1 MQPIRLPSFGSPPS
15 PRQQST
21 TARAARP
28 SSSSN
33 VVHTLAVLHS
43 HRRSSM
49 ESLGDPR
56 EGPSTE
62 RAFEVKPVPPWT
74 EQVTGRAVAASL
86 LLGALLSGVMMNLVF
101 TSGII
106 PTLNI
111 SAGLLGFFLL
121 KAWTRLLGQ
130 LGVPYQPFTR
140 QENAVVQTCVVAC
153 ASMTHSGGFGS
164 YLLAMD
170 RRTAEKTSTADLAGP
185 NVTEPSVGRTMA
197 FFFLVSFVGLLA
209 IVPMRKTM
217 IIRHR
222 LTFPSGSA
230 TAHLINSFH
239 TPHGASQAKRQVTLV
254 LRTCFGSLFWSVFQW
269 FYTGGPNCGFTSFP
283 TFGLTAFKRGF
294 YFNLNGTYIGVGM
307 ISPYLINISMLVGS
321 IVSWGFFWP
330 FIESKKGSW
339 YAADLQDTS
348 LKGINGY
355 KVFSAIAMILGDGIF
370 QLVAISL
377 RTIHTM
383 RRHRIAA
390 ETIRSFSDIDAMPR
404 QALSFDDRRRTQV
417 FLREHIPGTFA
428 IGGYVV
434 LAALSSVAVPL
445 IFRQVRFYHVAAA
458 YVFAPLLAFCNA
470 YGTGVAETNF
480 SAQYNKL
487 VILLFA
493 SWMGLQN
500 GGVVGSLVICGVV
513 SSVVST
519 ASDFMSDFKTG
530 YLTLTSP
537 RATLVSQVV
546 GTMLGCVVN
555 PVVFAVF
562 HHLYETNP
570 KKIYQAPMAKVY
582 RAIAVLGAGDHEPPK
597 HCVNISI
604 ALFVLALAISAI
616 REVAAHNRWHAQHYI
631 PSVTGMA
638 ISFLLVPAVSID
650 MCVGSLILFTWS
662 RVDREAAQVFAP
674 VFASGLICGDG
685 LFSIPYAL
693 LARYDVTA
701 PICIRFLGREQNAA
715 LDAFLEKR
723 AAAAHR

>member
-1 MQPIRLPSFGSPPS
+1 
-15 PRQQST
+15 
-21 TARAARP
+21 
-28 SSSSN
+28 
-33 VVHTLAVLHS
+33 
-43 HRRSSM
+43 M
-49 ESLGDPR
+49 ESVGDPR

-62 RAFEVKPVPPWT
+62 RAFEASPVPPWT

-86 LLGALLSGVMMNLVF
+86 ALGAALSGIMMNLVF

-130 LGVPYQPFTR
+130 LGVTYPPFTR

-170 RRTAEKTSTADLAGP
+170 RRTAEKTSTADIGGA
-185 NVTEPSVGRTMA
+185 NVTEPSLGRTMA
-197 FFFLVSFVGLLA
+197 FFFLISFVGLLA

-217 IIRHR
+217 IVRHR

-239 TPHGASQAKRQVTLV
+239 TPNGAMQAKRQVSLV
-254 LRTCFGSLFWSVFQW
+254 VRTCVGSLLWSIFQW

-283 TFGLTAFKRGF
+283 TFGLTAFHRGF
-294 YFNLNGTYIGVGM
+294 YFNFSGTYVGVGM

-321 IVSWGFFWP
+321 VVSWGFLWP
-330 FIESKKGSW
+330 FIETKRGSW
-339 YAADLQDTS
+339 YEADLQDTS
-348 LKGINGY
+348 LKGLNGY
-355 KVFSAIAMILGDGIF
+355 KVFGAIAMILGDGIF

-390 ETIRSFSDIDAMPR
+390 ETIRSFSDVDAMPR
-404 QALSFDDRRRTQV
+404 QVLSFDDRRRTQV
-417 FLREHIPGTFA
+417 FLREHIPSTFA

-434 LAALSSVAVPL
+434 LAALSAAAVPL

-493 SWMGLQN
+493 SWIGVPS
-500 GGVVGSLVICGVV
+500 GGIVGSLVICGVV
-513 SSVVST
+513 SAVVST

-546 GTMLGCVVN
+546 GTALGCVVN
-555 PVVFAVF
+555 PVIFAVF

-582 RAIAVLGAGDHEPPK
+582 RAIAVLGAGHHEPPR

-604 ALFVLALAISAI
+604 GFFALALLICAV
-616 REVAAHNRWHAQHYI
+616 RELAAHNRWTAQHYI
-631 PSVTGMA
+631 PSATGMA

-650 MCVGSLILFTWS
+650 MCVGSLVLYLWTMM
-662 RVDREAAQVFAP
+662 DREGAQVFAP

-693 LARYDVTA
+693 LARYDVTP
-701 PICIRFLGREQNAA
+701 PICVRFLGREVNDA
-715 LDAFLEKR
+715 LDAFLKNK
-723 AAAAHR
+723 AK